1 MKPTGQMQR
10 RVLYAK
16 TARPGRTGKARGI
29 RRTTGTRKAGRL
41 RQTGTGR
48 PRRTAS
54 ARLRPFQRTRRSGLS
69 SSASA
74 PSAAAPA
81 IPAIPAAPIRVPI
94 GLPAGMSALCC
105 RRCRHDCRPCRPVC
119 LSSPLTTRPFF
130 GTAATRLPRSP
141 FRGDGRRFLTG
152 TAALHRTWEAASA
165 NPAWLLPLFSM
176 PTSNTAL
183 DFFFSVHIIKLE

>member
-16 TARPGRTGKARGI
+16 TARPGRTGKARRI
-29 RRTTGTRKAGRL
+29 RRTTGSRKAGRL

-94 GLPAGMSALCC
+94 GMPAGMPALCC

-130 GTAATRLPRSP
+130 RDSRNAPAALPFP
-141 FRGDGRRFLTG
+141 GRRQAFSHG
-152 TAALHRTWEAASA
+152 SGCPAPHVGSCVCKSGIASSIVFHA
-165 NPAWLLPLFSM
+165 NFQYGA
-176 PTSNTAL
+176 
-183 DFFFSVHIIKLE
+183 

>member
-16 TARPGRTGKARGI
+16 TARPGRTGKARRI

-54 ARLRPFQRTRRSGLS
+54 ARLRPFQRIRRSGFS

-74 PSAAAPA
+74 PSAAA
-81 IPAIPAAPIRVPI
+81 PAIPAAPIRVPI
-94 GLPAGMSALCC
+94 GLPAGMPALCC

-130 GTAATRLPRSP
+130 RDSRNAPAVSRERLPCTACGKLRLQIRHSFFHCFP
-141 FRGDGRRFLTG
+141 CQLPKRRLT
-152 TAALHRTWEAASA
+152 
-165 NPAWLLPLFSM
+165 FSF
-176 PTSNTAL
+176 PC
-183 DFFFSVHIIKLE
+183 I

>member
-1 MKPTGQMQR
+1 MNPTGQMQR

-16 TARPGRTGKARGI
+16 TARPGRTGKARRI

-81 IPAIPAAPIRVPI
+81 IPAAPIRVPI
-94 GLPAGMSALCC
+94 GLPAGMPALCC

-130 GTAATRLPRSP
+130 RDSRNAPAVSP
-141 FRGDGRRFLTG
+141 FRRDGRRFLTG
-152 TAALHRTWEAASA
+152 TAALHRMWEAASA

-176 PTSNTAL
+176 TTSETAL